1 MLQGLETRD
10 QDLWPRAQ
18 RVQEGRRA
26 RVSTEEDDEVL
37 LLPPARQPRQRGQ
50 ALAPREVPAGA
61 QEQDR
66 HARAGAL
73 QAPPAAA
80 PKKIT
85 RSSREKEIK
94 RLVNQ
99 SGKQWTRMLRGKE
112 FDSDSERQVITK
124 VDYRSAKFGWVI
136 EFESVD
142 DKEKAE
148 NYFETVFEQA
158 SDERWMTPLLKE
170 VVKNSKYLIF
180 SISAIIILILAYFVY
195 LEINSRNQ
203 SKLAEEYNYIVNN
216 FNNLQNSEQSTERLI
231 RIVEK
236 KNSTYSPLSLYF
248 ILDNELV
255 TEKNEINKY
264 FDMVI
269 NIGSLEKEIKNLN
282 IYKKAIYNSNFVDEA
297 ELVEILRP
305 ITNSDSIWKSHSLFL
320 LAEFFYYK
328 ENKAESK
335 KLLNEIINYE
345 NSNSEIKLE
354 AQKKLVRDFSE

>member
-1 MLQGLETRD
+1 M
-10 QDLWPRAQ
+10 
-18 RVQEGRRA
+18 
-26 RVSTEEDDEVL
+26 EE
-37 LLPPARQPRQRGQ
+37 
-50 ALAPREVPAGA
+50 
-61 QEQDR
+61 
-66 HARAGAL
+66 
-73 QAPPAAA
+73 
-80 PKKIT
+80 
-85 RSSREKEIK
+85 EIQII
-94 RLVNQ
+94 N
-99 SGKQWTRMLRGKE
+99 E
-112 FDSDSERQVITK
+112 N
-124 VDYRSAKFGWVI
+124 AK
-136 EFESVD
+136 
-142 DKEKAE
+142 KEKIK
-148 NYFETVFEQA
+148 NFF
-158 SDERWMTPLLKE
+158 
-170 VVKNSKYLIF
+170 VKNSKYLIF
-180 SISAIIILILAYFVY
+180 SITAIIILILAYFVY

-320 LAEFFYYK
+320 LAEFFYFK

>member
-1 MLQGLETRD
+1 M
-10 QDLWPRAQ
+10 
-18 RVQEGRRA
+18 
-26 RVSTEEDDEVL
+26 EE
-37 LLPPARQPRQRGQ
+37 
-50 ALAPREVPAGA
+50 
-61 QEQDR
+61 
-66 HARAGAL
+66 
-73 QAPPAAA
+73 
-80 PKKIT
+80 
-85 RSSREKEIK
+85 EIQII
-94 RLVNQ
+94 N
-99 SGKQWTRMLRGKE
+99 E
-112 FDSDSERQVITK
+112 N
-124 VDYRSAKFGWVI
+124 AK
-136 EFESVD
+136 
-142 DKEKAE
+142 KEKFK
-148 NYFETVFEQA
+148 NFF
-158 SDERWMTPLLKE
+158 
-170 VVKNSKYLIF
+170 VKNSKYLIF

>member
-1 MLQGLETRD
+1 M
-10 QDLWPRAQ
+10 
-18 RVQEGRRA
+18 
-26 RVSTEEDDEVL
+26 EE
-37 LLPPARQPRQRGQ
+37 
-50 ALAPREVPAGA
+50 
-61 QEQDR
+61 
-66 HARAGAL
+66 
-73 QAPPAAA
+73 
-80 PKKIT
+80 
-85 RSSREKEIK
+85 EIQII
-94 RLVNQ
+94 N
-99 SGKQWTRMLRGKE
+99 E
-112 FDSDSERQVITK
+112 N
-124 VDYRSAKFGWVI
+124 AK
-136 EFESVD
+136 
-142 DKEKAE
+142 KEKFK
-148 NYFETVFEQA
+148 NFF
-158 SDERWMTPLLKE
+158 
-170 VVKNSKYLIF
+170 VKNSKYLIF

-248 ILDNELV
+248 ILDKELV

>member
-1 MLQGLETRD
+1 M
-10 QDLWPRAQ
+10 
-18 RVQEGRRA
+18 
-26 RVSTEEDDEVL
+26 EE
-37 LLPPARQPRQRGQ
+37 
-50 ALAPREVPAGA
+50 
-61 QEQDR
+61 
-66 HARAGAL
+66 
-73 QAPPAAA
+73 
-80 PKKIT
+80 
-85 RSSREKEIK
+85 EIQII
-94 RLVNQ
+94 N
-99 SGKQWTRMLRGKE
+99 E
-112 FDSDSERQVITK
+112 N
-124 VDYRSAKFGWVI
+124 AK
-136 EFESVD
+136 
-142 DKEKAE
+142 KEKIK
-148 NYFETVFEQA
+148 NFF
-158 SDERWMTPLLKE
+158 
-170 VVKNSKYLIF
+170 VKNSKYLIF

-320 LAEFFYYK
+320 LAEFFYFK

-345 NSNSEIKLE
+345 NSNTEIKLE

>member
-1 MLQGLETRD
+1 MEEEIQIINEN
-10 QDLWPRAQ
+10 
-18 RVQEGRRA
+18 A
-26 RVSTEEDDEVL
+26 R
-37 LLPPARQPRQRGQ
+37 
-50 ALAPREVPAGA
+50 
-61 QEQDR
+61 
-66 HARAGAL
+66 
-73 QAPPAAA
+73 
-80 PKKIT
+80 
-85 RSSREKEIK
+85 
-94 RLVNQ
+94 
-99 SGKQWTRMLRGKE
+99 
-112 FDSDSERQVITK
+112 
-124 VDYRSAKFGWVI
+124 
-136 EFESVD
+136 
-142 DKEKAE
+142 KEKFK
-148 NYFETVFEQA
+148 NFF
-158 SDERWMTPLLKE
+158 
-170 VVKNSKYLIF
+170 VKNSKYLIF

-320 LAEFFYYK
+320 LAEFFYFK

-354 AQKKLVRDFSE
+354 AQKKLIRDFSE

>member
-1 MLQGLETRD
+1 M
-10 QDLWPRAQ
+10 
-18 RVQEGRRA
+18 
-26 RVSTEEDDEVL
+26 
-37 LLPPARQPRQRGQ
+37 
-50 ALAPREVPAGA
+50 
-61 QEQDR
+61 
-66 HARAGAL
+66 
-73 QAPPAAA
+73 
-80 PKKIT
+80 
-85 RSSREKEIK
+85 EIK
-94 RLVNQ
+94 
-99 SGKQWTRMLRGKE
+99 
-112 FDSDSERQVITK
+112 
-124 VDYRSAKFGWVI
+124 
-136 EFESVD
+136 
-142 DKEKAE
+142 
-148 NYFETVFEQA
+148 
-158 SDERWMTPLLKE
+158 
-170 VVKNSKYLIF
+170 
-180 SISAIIILILAYFVY
+180 
-195 LEINSRNQ
+195 SRNQ
-203 SKLAEEYNYIVNN
+203 TKLAEEYNYIVNN

-320 LAEFFYYK
+320 LAEFFYFK

>member
-1 MLQGLETRD
+1 MK
-10 QDLWPRAQ
+10 
-18 RVQEGRRA
+18 
-26 RVSTEEDDEVL
+26 EEIQIINENV
-37 LLPPARQPRQRGQ
+37 R
-50 ALAPREVPAGA
+50 
-61 QEQDR
+61 
-66 HARAGAL
+66 
-73 QAPPAAA
+73 
-80 PKKIT
+80 
-85 RSSREKEIK
+85 
-94 RLVNQ
+94 
-99 SGKQWTRMLRGKE
+99 
-112 FDSDSERQVITK
+112 
-124 VDYRSAKFGWVI
+124 
-136 EFESVD
+136 
-142 DKEKAE
+142 KEKFK
-148 NYFETVFEQA
+148 NFF
-158 SDERWMTPLLKE
+158 
-170 VVKNSKYLIF
+170 VKNSKYIILLI
-180 SISAIIILILAYFVY
+180 STIIILILAYFIYV
-195 LEINSRNQ
+195 EIKSRNQ
-203 SKLAEEYNYIVNN
+203 TKLAEEYNYIVNN

-320 LAEFFYYK
+320 LAEFFYFK

>member
-1 MLQGLETRD
+1 M
-10 QDLWPRAQ
+10 
-18 RVQEGRRA
+18 
-26 RVSTEEDDEVL
+26 EE
-37 LLPPARQPRQRGQ
+37 
-50 ALAPREVPAGA
+50 
-61 QEQDR
+61 
-66 HARAGAL
+66 
-73 QAPPAAA
+73 
-80 PKKIT
+80 
-85 RSSREKEIK
+85 EIQII
-94 RLVNQ
+94 N
-99 SGKQWTRMLRGKE
+99 E
-112 FDSDSERQVITK
+112 N
-124 VDYRSAKFGWVI
+124 AK
-136 EFESVD
+136 
-142 DKEKAE
+142 KEKIK
-148 NYFETVFEQA
+148 NFF
-158 SDERWMTPLLKE
+158 
-170 VVKNSKYLIF
+170 VKNSKYLIF

-335 KLLNEIINYE
+335 KLLNEIINYK

-354 AQKKLVRDFSE
+354 AQKKLIRDFSE

>member
-1 MLQGLETRD
+1 M
-10 QDLWPRAQ
+10 
-18 RVQEGRRA
+18 
-26 RVSTEEDDEVL
+26 EE
-37 LLPPARQPRQRGQ
+37 
-50 ALAPREVPAGA
+50 
-61 QEQDR
+61 
-66 HARAGAL
+66 
-73 QAPPAAA
+73 
-80 PKKIT
+80 
-85 RSSREKEIK
+85 EIQII
-94 RLVNQ
+94 N
-99 SGKQWTRMLRGKE
+99 E
-112 FDSDSERQVITK
+112 N
-124 VDYRSAKFGWVI
+124 AK
-136 EFESVD
+136 
-142 DKEKAE
+142 KEK
-148 NYFETVFEQA
+148 FKIFF
-158 SDERWMTPLLKE
+158 
-170 VVKNSKYLIF
+170 VKNSKYLIF

>member
-1 MLQGLETRD
+1 MEEEIQIINEN
-10 QDLWPRAQ
+10 
-18 RVQEGRRA
+18 A
-26 RVSTEEDDEVL
+26 R
-37 LLPPARQPRQRGQ
+37 
-50 ALAPREVPAGA
+50 
-61 QEQDR
+61 
-66 HARAGAL
+66 
-73 QAPPAAA
+73 
-80 PKKIT
+80 
-85 RSSREKEIK
+85 
-94 RLVNQ
+94 
-99 SGKQWTRMLRGKE
+99 
-112 FDSDSERQVITK
+112 
-124 VDYRSAKFGWVI
+124 
-136 EFESVD
+136 
-142 DKEKAE
+142 KEKFK
-148 NYFETVFEQA
+148 NFF
-158 SDERWMTPLLKE
+158 
-170 VVKNSKYLIF
+170 VKNSKYLIF
-180 SISAIIILILAYFVY
+180 SISAIIILIFAYFVY
-195 LEINSRNQ
+195 VEINSRKQ

-354 AQKKLVRDFSE
+354 AQKKLTRDFSE

>member
-1 MLQGLETRD
+1 MEEEIQIINEN
-10 QDLWPRAQ
+10 
-18 RVQEGRRA
+18 A
-26 RVSTEEDDEVL
+26 RN
-37 LLPPARQPRQRGQ
+37 
-50 ALAPREVPAGA
+50 
-61 QEQDR
+61 
-66 HARAGAL
+66 
-73 QAPPAAA
+73 
-80 PKKIT
+80 
-85 RSSREKEIK
+85 EKFK
-94 RLVNQ
+94 N
-99 SGKQWTRMLRGKE
+99 
-112 FDSDSERQVITK
+112 F
-124 VDYRSAKFGWVI
+124 F
-136 EFESVD
+136 
-142 DKEKAE
+142 
-148 NYFETVFEQA
+148 
-158 SDERWMTPLLKE
+158 
-170 VVKNSKYLIF
+170 VKNSKYLIF

-195 LEINSRNQ
+195 VEINSRNQ

-231 RIVEK
+231 RIIEK

-269 NIGSLEKEIKNLN
+269 DIGSLEKEIKNLN

-305 ITNSDSIWKSHSLFL
+305 VTNSDSIWKSHSLFL
-320 LAEFFYYK
+320 LAEFFYFK

-354 AQKKLVRDFSE
+354 ARKKLVRDFSE

>member
-1 MLQGLETRD
+1 M
-10 QDLWPRAQ
+10 
-18 RVQEGRRA
+18 
-26 RVSTEEDDEVL
+26 EE
-37 LLPPARQPRQRGQ
+37 
-50 ALAPREVPAGA
+50 
-61 QEQDR
+61 
-66 HARAGAL
+66 
-73 QAPPAAA
+73 
-80 PKKIT
+80 
-85 RSSREKEIK
+85 EIQII
-94 RLVNQ
+94 N
-99 SGKQWTRMLRGKE
+99 E
-112 FDSDSERQVITK
+112 N
-124 VDYRSAKFGWVI
+124 AK
-136 EFESVD
+136 
-142 DKEKAE
+142 KEKFK
-148 NYFETVFEQA
+148 NFFF
-158 SDERWMTPLLKE
+158 
-170 VVKNSKYLIF
+170 KNSKYLIF

-203 SKLAEEYNYIVNN
+203 RKLAEEYNYIVNN

-231 RIVEK
+231 RIVKK

-269 NIGSLEKEIKNLN
+269 DIGSLEKEIKNLN

-305 ITNSDSIWKSHSLFL
+305 VTNSDSIWKSHSLFL

>member
-1 MLQGLETRD
+1 M
-10 QDLWPRAQ
+10 
-18 RVQEGRRA
+18 
-26 RVSTEEDDEVL
+26 EE
-37 LLPPARQPRQRGQ
+37 
-50 ALAPREVPAGA
+50 
-61 QEQDR
+61 
-66 HARAGAL
+66 
-73 QAPPAAA
+73 
-80 PKKIT
+80 
-85 RSSREKEIK
+85 EIQII
-94 RLVNQ
+94 N
-99 SGKQWTRMLRGKE
+99 E
-112 FDSDSERQVITK
+112 NTK
-124 VDYRSAKFGWVI
+124 
-136 EFESVD
+136 
-142 DKEKAE
+142 KEKFK
-148 NYFETVFEQA
+148 NFF
-158 SDERWMTPLLKE
+158 
-170 VVKNSKYLIF
+170 VKNSKYLIF

-320 LAEFFYYK
+320 LAEFFYFK

>member
-1 MLQGLETRD
+1 M
-10 QDLWPRAQ
+10 
-18 RVQEGRRA
+18 
-26 RVSTEEDDEVL
+26 EE
-37 LLPPARQPRQRGQ
+37 
-50 ALAPREVPAGA
+50 
-61 QEQDR
+61 
-66 HARAGAL
+66 
-73 QAPPAAA
+73 
-80 PKKIT
+80 
-85 RSSREKEIK
+85 EIQII
-94 RLVNQ
+94 N
-99 SGKQWTRMLRGKE
+99 E
-112 FDSDSERQVITK
+112 N
-124 VDYRSAKFGWVI
+124 AK
-136 EFESVD
+136 
-142 DKEKAE
+142 KEKIK
-148 NYFETVFEQA
+148 NFF
-158 SDERWMTPLLKE
+158 
-170 VVKNSKYLIF
+170 VKNSKYLIF

-248 ILDNELV
+248 ILDKELV

-297 ELVEILRP
+297 ELVEMLRP